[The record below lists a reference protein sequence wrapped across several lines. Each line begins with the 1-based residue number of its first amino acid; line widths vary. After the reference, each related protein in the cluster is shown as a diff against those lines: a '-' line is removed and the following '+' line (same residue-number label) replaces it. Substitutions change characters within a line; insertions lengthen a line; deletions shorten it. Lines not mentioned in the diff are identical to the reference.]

1 MSAEVTDSEPRAEEA
16 WTGPSW
22 KAAARAYHSD
32 RKRSRQTAPRERL
45 LSVDYLLAELR
56 CAVLR
61 TRLIQADLISIGIA
75 LKQGM
80 LSPEEAL
87 EELEAIDPVRLIQPT
102 LPVVSS

>member
-1 MSAEVTDSEPRAEEA
+1 MSAEVTDSKSRAEDA
-16 WTGPSW
+16 WSSPSW

-32 RKRSRQTAPRERL
+32 LKRSHQTAPRGLL

-61 TRLIQADLISIGIA
+61 ARLIEADLISIGIA

-80 LSPEEAL
+80 LSPDEAL
-87 EELEAIDPVRLIQPT
+87 EELEAIDLVRIIRPT
-102 LPVVSS
+102 IPGVSP

>member
-1 MSAEVTDSEPRAEEA
+1 MSAEVAETNSKAEEA
-16 WTGPSW
+16 WTNPSW

-32 RKRSRQTAPRERL
+32 LKRSRQTAPKGLL

-61 TRLIQADLISIGIA
+61 VRLIHADLIALGIA
-75 LKQGM
+75 VKQGM

-87 EELEAIDPVRLIQPT
+87 DELEASDLVRLILPT
-102 LPVVSS
+102 LPGVSS